1 MQQSN
6 SKDNSSE
13 AQMADLS
20 LSWRWKGAI
29 ELFSFE
35 RFVQFFG
42 AIGLPEEIVRDPI
55 PLTQASQ
62 AYIRKMEAGGRKQE
76 LLTFCQIVQQELFIF
91 LAQHYSP
98 QSASYLESWCE
109 RYVVNWESELQLNFW
124 SDVLSS
130 MSRDD
135 KEQVLARMEQFRSVT
150 LKLIQN
156 YNYEEDN
163 RIYIEFEQQLDA
175 ISLEPANEWE
185 EWITRVYLGSIGV
198 QNHEGAILPVEG
210 ALCHYSLIRG
220 YHHTF
225 QVMQQLKTSLASQD
239 YEPFLQALADLVVER
254 DYTVRSKSL
263 SLDSF

>member
-20 LSWRWKGAI
+20 LSWRWKRAI

-42 AIGLPEEIVRDPI
+42 AIGLPKEIVRDPI

-62 AYIRKMEAGGRKQE
+62 AYIRKMEAGGEKQE
-76 LLTFCQIVQQELFIF
+76 LLTFFQTVKQELFTF

-98 QSASYLESWCE
+98 QSASYLEGWCE
-109 RYVVNWESELQLNFW
+109 RYVVYRESELQLSFW
-124 SDVLSS
+124 DSVLSS
-130 MSRDD
+130 VSCDDRD
-135 KEQVLARMEQFRSVT
+135 QVLTRMGQFRSIT
-150 LKLIQN
+150 LELIQN
-156 YNYEEDN
+156 YNYEGDN
-163 RIYIEFEQQLDA
+163 RIYREFEEKLGN

-185 EWITRVYLGSIGV
+185 EWITRVYLDSIGV
-198 QNHEGAILPVEG
+198 QNYEGTILPVE
-210 ALCHYSLIRG
+210 ATLCYYSLIRG

-225 QVMQQLKTSLASQD
+225 QVIQPLKTNLTPQD
-239 YEPFLQALADLVVER
+239 YEPFVQALEDLVVDR
-254 DYTVRSKSL
+254 DYSVRSRSL